1 MYAIIDLETTGGQ
14 PTQDRITEVA
24 IFIHDGDKVVD
35 QYSTLVNP
43 GRPIPFF
50 ITQLTGITDDMVRD
64 APKFHEVARK
74 IVELT
79 EGCVFVAHNVRF
91 DYSFMKKE
99 FADLGYNYSRKTL
112 CTVRLSRSLIPGQ
125 PSYSLGKL
133 CQNIGIPLEGRH
145 RAAGDAAATA
155 ILFDRLLK
163 ISQQDEALRN
173 PTVSAADT
181 LASVDAL
188 APAGRPKKTAAA
200 PAATAAGVTTK
211 QPSPKRVAAVQEAI
225 RTALLPPNI
234 TPEKVASLPQEAG
247 VYYFH
252 NEQGEV
258 IYVGKSINIYKRI
271 QQHFAVDYK
280 SRKSLEFKNSIS
292 DITWELTGSEL
303 VALLYESSEIK
314 RMKPLYNRQQRRS
327 VFPAGIFLRTDEN
340 GYKRLYY
347 GRADDHAESH
357 PLIALGNQ
365 YKAKGFLFHKVAKFN
380 LCQKLCDL
388 YKTNGSCFDYQVHR
402 CKGACLGLEPAE
414 EYNKRVEEAIESF
427 TYEHGSFVIIGR
439 GRREDEKTVVVVEHG
454 RYLGFGYVDAEFSAR
469 KLNDFKEVI
478 TRYNDN
484 KDVQQIIR
492 QYLRTKHK
500 DKVKVFK

>member
-14 PTQDRITEVA
+14 PAQDRITEIA
-24 IFIHDGDKVVD
+24 IFIHDGEKVVD
-35 QYSTLVNP
+35 QFDTLLNP

-50 ITQLTGITDDMVRD
+50 ISQLTGITDDMVRD

-74 IVELT
+74 VVEMT

-99 FADLGYNYSRKTL
+99 FADLGFNYSRKTL

-133 CQNIGIPLEGRH
+133 CQNIGIPLNGRH

-163 ISQQDEALRN
+163 ITQQEDALTN
-173 PTVSAADT
+173 PTISPADT
-181 LASVDAL
+181 LAAL
-188 APAGRPKKTAAA
+188 DISAPAGNR
-200 PAATAAGVTTK
+200 PAAK
-211 QPSPKRVAAVQEAI
+211 QPSPRKVKAVQDAI
-225 RTALLPPNI
+225 KTALLPPNI
-234 TPEKVASLPQEAG
+234 TPQKVAALPQSAG

-280 SRKSLEFKNSIS
+280 SRKSIEFKNSIS

-303 VALLYESSEIK
+303 VALLYESHEIK

-327 VFPAGIFLRTDEN
+327 VFPAGIFLRTDEQ
-340 GYKRLYY
+340 GYKHLYY

-365 YKAKGFLFHKVAKFN
+365 YKAKGFLFHKVSKFN

-388 YKTNGSCFDYQVHR
+388 YKTQGSCFDYQVHR
-402 CKGACLGLEPAE
+402 CKGACLGLEPPE
-414 EYNKRVEEAIESF
+414 EYNLRVEEAIESF
-427 TYEHGSFVIIGR
+427 TYEHGSFVVMGQ
-439 GRREDEKTVVVVEHG
+439 GRREDEKSLVVVENG
-454 RYLGFGYVDAEFSAR
+454 RYLGFGYVDETFTAR
-469 KLNDFKEVI
+469 RLDDFKLAI

-500 DKVKVFK
+500 DKVKVFR

>member
-1 MYAIIDLETTGGQ
+1 LYAIIDLETTGGQ
-14 PTQDRITEVA
+14 PTQDRITEIA
-24 IFIHDGDKVVD
+24 IFIHDGTQVVD
-35 QYSTLVNP
+35 QYSTLLNP

-50 ITQLTGITDDMVRD
+50 ITQLTGITDAMVRD
-64 APKFHEVARK
+64 APKFHEVARR
-74 IVELT
+74 IVEIT

-91 DYSFMKKE
+91 DYSFLKKE

-163 ISQQDEALRN
+163 ITQQEDALAS
-173 PTVSAADT
+173 PTISAADT
-181 LASVDAL
+181 LAAVDAN
-188 APAGRPKKTAAA
+188 APSGQK
-200 PAATAAGVTTK
+200 PAK
-211 QPSPKRVAAVQEAI
+211 QPSPKRIAAVQQAI
-225 RTALLPPNI
+225 KTALLPPNI
-234 TPEKVASLPQEAG
+234 TPEMVAALPQEAG

-271 QQHFAVDYK
+271 QQHFAIDYK

-303 VALLYESSEIK
+303 VALLYESHEIK
-314 RMKPLYNRQQRRS
+314 RLKPLYNRQQRRS
-327 VFPAGIFLRTDEN
+327 VFPAGIFLRTDEQ

-347 GRADDHAESH
+347 GRADDHAVSH
-357 PLIALGNQ
+357 PLIALTNQ
-365 YKAKGFLFHKVAKFN
+365 FKAKGFLFHKVAKYN
-380 LCQKLCDL
+380 LCQKLCEL
-388 YKTNGSCFDYQVHR
+388 YKTQGACFDYQVHR
-402 CKGACLGLEPAE
+402 CKGACLGLEAPE

-427 TYEHGSFVIIGR
+427 TYEHSSFVVIGK
-439 GRREDEKTVVVVEHG
+439 GRTELEKTVVVVEHG
-454 RYLGFGYVDAEFSAR
+454 RYLGFGYVDTETFSAR
-469 KLNDFKEVI
+469 KLADFKEVV

-500 DKVKVFK
+500 DKVKIFKN